1 MGDQTT
7 KFISRITS
15 LFGKKGRIDDHGL
28 SAEFGGQQSPTQLV
42 EARQS
47 IFRPWAKRDQALTN
61 LSEGFV
67 TLTQLM
73 SGIRDNLEKQNL
85 RQEELMRALAQLPQ
99 IIETIPESNRTQAEA
114 LKTIYTQLAE
124 QNKAQSTLGDVLNR
138 ICDTS
143 GEQKQLITSLNDQL
157 DSLRR
162 TDASIS
168 NNLSS
173 VGTAMQ
179 SLGEHSATSANVL
192 QQVQSGLTQRDHMIN
207 QILEKQNHRFNLIFF
222 ASVVLSIATI
232 LSLVMVT
239 YLAMK

>member
-1 MGDQTT
+1 MGEQTT
-7 KFISRITS
+7 KFISRLTS
-15 LFGKKGRIDDHGL
+15 LFGKKTRLDENGL
-28 SAEFGGQQSPTQLV
+28 TADFGGRQSQTQLV
-42 EARQS
+42 EAKQS
-47 IFRPWAKRDQALTN
+47 RFRPWAKRDNALQN

-85 RQEELMRALAQLPQ
+85 RQEELMRVLSQLPQ
-99 IIETIPESNRTQAEA
+99 IIESIPESNRTQAEA
-114 LKTIYTQLAE
+114 LKTIYTQLAQ
-124 QNKAQSTLGDVLNR
+124 QNDAQSTLGQVLNR

-143 GEQKQLITSLNDQL
+143 GEQKQLINSLNDQL
-157 DSLRR
+157 DSLRQ

-179 SLGEHSATSANVL
+179 SLGEHSATSATVL
-192 QQVQSGLTQRDHMIN
+192 QQVQSGLSQRDEMIN

-232 LSLVMVT
+232 LSLVIVT
-239 YLAMK
+239 YMAMK